1 MKGIDPPLV
10 NAFRRIL
17 IAEVPTVAISRVTI
31 HQNTSVIHDE
41 NLAHRLGFRALKRCF
56 ICI

>member
-41 NLAHRLGFRALKRCF
+41 NLAHRLGFRALKRAL
-56 ICI
+56 